1 MDEKRE
7 RVEDGSTGERERGG
21 SSTHLKFVSGE
32 VHSPYERENGHLGG

>member
-7 RVEDGSTGERERGG
+7 RVEDGSRGERGG

-32 VHSPYERENGHLGG
+32 VHSPYERENRHLGG